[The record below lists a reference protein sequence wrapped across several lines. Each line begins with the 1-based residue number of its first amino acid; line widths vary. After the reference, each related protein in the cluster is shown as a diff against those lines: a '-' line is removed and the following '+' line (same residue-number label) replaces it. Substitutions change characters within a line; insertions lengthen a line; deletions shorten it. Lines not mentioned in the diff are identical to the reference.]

1 MRIGCVIARRI
12 PAIAFASVCR
22 AAKPTTSP
30 STADDAST
38 PVATRLIAANW
49 ASASASPMTMIP
61 AKISRRTSRSRVVA
75 TGESSPAPTASP
87 RVRPRLA
94 IARSTS
100 FATTKASTTVAPA
113 VISLRYSSQEE
124 AAMRTSAAGMAHEAI
139 SGPSR
144 PRAVLLD
151 ALGTLI
157 RLEPP
162 APRLRA
168 ELRRRAGA
176 RVSEARAARAFRVE
190 IEYYLAHHLEGR
202 DERSLAELRE
212 RCAEVLGRELELEGL
227 ESRAVREAMLAALS
241 FVAYP
246 DAPSVLRRLRERGLR
261 LVAASNWD
269 CSLPLA
275 LERAGVLSLLD
286 GVVASAAVGA
296 AKPRPELF
304 QAALRAAGVGAA
316 GAVHVG
322 DSVEHDVEGALAA
335 GLRAV
340 LVVRDGPVPPLPA
353 GAGAIRGLAELP
365 SLISR

>member
-1 MRIGCVIARRI
+1 M
-12 PAIAFASVCR
+12 
-22 AAKPTTSP
+22 
-30 STADDAST
+30 
-38 PVATRLIAANW
+38 
-49 ASASASPMTMIP
+49 
-61 AKISRRTSRSRVVA
+61 
-75 TGESSPAPTASP
+75 
-87 RVRPRLA
+87 
-94 IARSTS
+94 
-100 FATTKASTTVAPA
+100 
-113 VISLRYSSQEE
+113 
-124 AAMRTSAAGMAHEAI
+124 
-139 SGPSR
+139 
-144 PRAVLLD
+144 
-151 ALGTLI
+151 
-157 RLEPP
+157 
-162 APRLRA
+162 
-168 ELRRRAGA
+168 
-176 RVSEARAARAFRVE
+176 SEARAARAFRVE